1 MQARD
6 VMTQAVISVAPDA
19 ALREVM
25 DILLKHRISGVPVVE
40 HDTVL
45 GFVGVGELLHR
56 HEIGTDR
63 TSDERHWWQRLL
75 QADPGPMDYVRSH
88 GVHVRD
94 VMNREVVSVAE
105 DTPLSQI
112 ATIFEERRI
121 RRVPVLRH
129 DGRMVGLVTRADLVR
144 VLAAT
149 CASAPPSCEP
159 LNDQQIR
166 TRLLAELAGHSWW
179 SQTWSDL
186 SVEKGTVHFIGFVQR
201 ESQREAARIA
211 AENIPGVRGVQDD
224 RRLERE
230 LQAVL
235 G

>member
-19 ALREVM
+19 PLREVM
-25 DILLKHRISGVPVVE
+25 DILLEHRISGVPVVE
-40 HDTVL
+40 RDAVL

-63 TSDERHWWQRLL
+63 VPDDRPWWQRLL
-75 QADPGPMDYVRSH
+75 QGDPGALDYVRSH
-88 GVHVRD
+88 GVHARD
-94 VMNREVVSVAE
+94 VMNPEVVSVAE
-105 DTPLSQI
+105 DAPLSQL
-112 ATIFEERRI
+112 ATIFEQRRI
-121 RRVPVLRH
+121 RRIPVLR

-149 CASAPPSCEP
+149 CASALPAREP
-159 LNDQQIR
+159 LSDSEIR
-166 TRLLAELAGHSWW
+166 ARLLAELAGRSWW

-186 SVEKGTVHFIGFVQR
+186 SVEQGVVHFIGFVQR
-201 ESQREAARIA
+201 ESQKEAARIA
-211 AENIPGVRGVQDD
+211 AENIPGVRGVNDE

-230 LQAVL
+230 LQTVF
-235 G
+235 